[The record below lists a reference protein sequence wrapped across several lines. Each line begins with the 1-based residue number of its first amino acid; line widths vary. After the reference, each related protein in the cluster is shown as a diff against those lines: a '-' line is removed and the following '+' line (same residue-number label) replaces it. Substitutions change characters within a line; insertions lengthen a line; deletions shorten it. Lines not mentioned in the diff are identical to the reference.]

1 MRAKED
7 IGMGG
12 PVRGHS
18 LSFVLTLCLLLY
30 FLLVCLFSWLVLSL
44 SPPSVSEN
52 SKDMR
57 RRFGAV
63 GGGLE
68 LLSSSVPTGL
78 DTCFLYLVD

>member
-1 MRAKED
+1 MD
-7 IGMGG
+7 QTD
-12 PVRGHS
+12 PT
-18 LSFVLTLCLLLY
+18 LSIVVVLGLG
-30 FLLVCLFSWLVLSL
+30 VEGCLFSWLVLSL